1 MKKNS
6 VVLLMIFPLT
16 TGLFSQTSNDAGL
29 WCTLNVTKKINK
41 KIGAFITEDYRLKEN
56 FTRQNLFYTDL
67 GLYVKPYSFLK
78 ISVSYRTI
86 EKFLENNLISFRH
99 RGTVDITLK
108 HNVGW
113 FGLSYRQRVQSEFR
127 NINSSPLGRIPEWF
141 ARSKFGIKYDL
152 NKPITP
158 YIAAE
163 FRYQLVNPR
172 SSEVNGLWH
181 RNRYIAGLDY
191 KRNDRY
197 SFGLFYMIQK
207 EFNISAPQNL
217 YILGLEFNISL

>member
-1 MKKNS
+1 ML
-6 VVLLMIFPLT
+6 VIFGLT
-16 TGLFSQTSNDAGL
+16 TTCLFSQISNDAGL

-41 KIGAFITEDYRLKEN
+41 RIGIFITEDYRIKEN
-56 FTRQNLFYTDL
+56 FTRNNLFFTEL
-67 GLYVKPYSFLK
+67 GIYVKPYSFLK
-78 ISVSYRTI
+78 ISGSYRII
-86 EKFLENNLISFRH
+86 EKFVEDNSISFRH

-108 HNVGW
+108 DKVRR
-113 FGLSYRQRVQSEFR
+113 FGFLYRQRVQSEFR

-163 FRYQLVNPR
+163 FRYQLFNPR

-181 RNRYIAGLDY
+181 RNRYIVGLDY

-207 EFNISAPQNL
+207 EFNISSPQNL